1 MDERGCAHR
10 TELNRAELSWGAT
23 PVVCRSKCVE
33 RSAREIEMQ
42 NGPIYAA
49 GEYVTCPRIN
59 QCMTCF
65 ACLLGVCVSA
75 AVATLHYFM
84 PLPFL
89 SLSSRC
95 ACVPVCVCDCFDS
108 FAVPP
113 PFASH
118 PRFTYSTILRS
129 CFSAAS
135 ASAIRP
141 ERAQIPSFIPFYP
154 LFTMIII
161 IVVFLL
167 HLNWVWENLFI

>member
-65 ACLLGVCVSA
+65 AWCLC
-75 AVATLHYFM
+75 F
-84 PLPFL
+84 
-89 SLSSRC
+89 SRC
-95 ACVPVCVCDCFDS
+95 CCYSSLFYAAAFSLCVHGVPVRLCVCRCDCFDS
-108 FAVPP
+108 FAMPP
-113 PFASH
+113 PCIPSALYFFLSHRIAS
-118 PRFTYSTILRS
+118 L
-129 CFSAAS
+129 
-135 ASAIRP
+135 IRP

-154 LFTMIII
+154 LFTTMMIII
-161 IVVFLL
+161 VAFLL
-167 HLNWVWENLFI
+167 HLNRVWENIFI